1 MVVVHLYR
9 ASFVHEFD
17 VIVSND
23 EYVTGVVPENLEGF
37 DGRGYVFFLILLNVP
52 NNNRCFQSV
61 LALNQNYNN
70 SKVGSYPN
78 LFNFNIVFLINLQ
91 VNFLQ
96 MGIIKF
102 IQNIT
107 KVNILVVVEEDVL
120 LVHYELCEVL
130 FGLVDLRLKLFI
142 KFVIN
147 YIIYC
152 IFVLA
157 CIQLPQYHLAQIL
170 GDFLEIEPLFD

>member
-1 MVVVHLYR
+1 
-9 ASFVHEFD
+9 
-17 VIVSND
+17 
-23 EYVTGVVPENLEGF
+23 
-37 DGRGYVFFLILLNVP
+37 
-52 NNNRCFQSV
+52 
-61 LALNQNYNN
+61 
-70 SKVGSYPN
+70 
-78 LFNFNIVFLINLQ
+78 
-91 VNFLQ
+91 